1 MCGRWSSSSLPR
13 RWESRFR
20 IRPPSRTVPVYV
32 KTASEQIRDA
42 VGSWPGVTSVPHRF
56 GGTEYLFGKKEM
68 GHVHG
73 DRLADL
79 PMPRRL
85 HDELIAAGRAQ
96 PHHILPETGWIS
108 VWIEGQEDIV
118 GVIELFR
125 LQYDRYAKTP
135 TPSSV

>member
-1 MCGRWSSSSLPR
+1 M
-13 RWESRFR
+13 
-20 IRPPSRTVPVYV
+20 
-32 KTASEQIRDA
+32 KTASEQIRET

-56 GGTEYLFGKKEM
+56 GGTEYLCGKKEM

-85 HDELIAAGRAQ
+85 HDELIASGRAQ

-108 VWIEGQEDIV
+108 VWIEGQDDIAS
-118 GVIELFR
+118 VIELFR
-125 LQYDRYAKTP
+125 LQFDRYVKAP
-135 TPSSV
+135 APSSV